1 MPERI
6 IAGRYEVLDM
16 CGKGGTAQ
24 VFLVRRR
31 RDQKLFAAKVIHA
44 GMPFTDGQREGAL
57 LRRIKDRAVPTL
69 EECFVWEGQCVLI
82 MEWRPG
88 KTLEQR
94 IQEDGGLGLWETLC
108 LGIRLAG
115 LLQKLHGKKPSIFYL
130 DLKPSNILLRP
141 VRGKAAPVSRFE
153 ALVDFG
159 CAREADEDGNLRAT
173 GMGTEGFAAP
183 EQRLAG
189 QTVTAAA
196 DVYGL
201 AATLSYAAASL
212 HRSKRLQAVVERALA
227 PDPKDR
233 YPSMGAFRRALCRCV
248 PDCFLP
254 CFFRKKRL
262 GLLLTVTVVFLLT
275 GAGVRQWTVNRWKQ
289 DIMDCFAGE
298 FDADRED
305 QLYRLLE
312 QPPWSGS
319 TAADVLEKDK
329 TFCLELGQR
338 LWRQETGVSARKES
352 CRWLELGAAEEA
364 EKERYRC
371 LENYYRCLEMG
382 QKPEVQETMEALEAL
397 SWMVSAREDAL
408 LPVTA
413 KELLRCVYALP
424 GEQLQTDQVAAILEK
439 LCRRLADR
447 QLRGKR
453 AQGEPGQGERK
464 ETAGEL
470 EEIRATAE
478 ELLELS
484 RRGRNT
490 FE

>member
-382 QKPEVQETMEALEAL
+382 QKPEVQETMEVLEAL
-397 SWMVSAREDAL
+397 SWMVSAREGAL

-413 KELLRCVYALP
+413 KELLRCVYTLP

-439 LCRRLADR
+439 LCRRLADG
-447 QLRGKR
+447 QLRGKQ
-453 AQGEPGQGERK
+453 AQGEQ
-464 ETAGEL
+464 EL

>member
-1 MPERI
+1 M
-6 IAGRYEVLDM
+6 
-16 CGKGGTAQ
+16 
-24 VFLVRRR
+24 
-31 RDQKLFAAKVIHA
+31 
-44 GMPFTDGQREGAL
+44 
-57 LRRIKDRAVPTL
+57 
-69 EECFVWEGQCVLI
+69 
-82 MEWRPG
+82 
-88 KTLEQR
+88 
-94 IQEDGGLGLWETLC
+94 
-108 LGIRLAG
+108 
-115 LLQKLHGKKPSIFYL
+115 
-130 DLKPSNILLRP
+130 
-141 VRGKAAPVSRFE
+141 
-153 ALVDFG
+153 DFG

-201 AATLSYAAASL
+201 AATLFYAAANP

-233 YPSMGAFRRALCRCV
+233 YPSMEAFRRALCRCV

-254 CFFRKKRL
+254 CLSGKKGM
-262 GLLLTVTVVFLLT
+262 GLLLTAVAVFLLT
-275 GAGVRQWTVNRWKQ
+275 GAGVRHWTVNRWKQ
-289 DIMDCFAGE
+289 DIMDCVAGE

-312 QPPWSGS
+312 QPPWPGS

-329 TFCLELGQR
+329 AFCLELGQR

-352 CRWLELGAAEEA
+352 CRWLELGAAGEA

-382 QKPEVQETMEALEAL
+382 QKPEVQETMEVLEAL

-439 LCRRLADR
+439 LCRRLADG
-447 QLRGKR
+447 QLRGKQ
-453 AQGEPGQGERK
+453 AQGEQ
-464 ETAGEL
+464 EL

-484 RRGRNT
+484 RRGRIT